1 MMSYLISL
9 NPQLFKNIAHDV
21 SFKNVVFVFVTVFVF
36 VFVFMFVI
44 VFVLKWT
51 VGVEM
56 SKGHLSICTLT
67 LKSVY
72 IDLFILELFLSLSL
86 YLSFSLSLSSLYD
99 RRHRLFTPIFHI
111 RGLA

>member
-1 MMSYLISL
+1 M
-9 NPQLFKNIAHDV
+9 
-21 SFKNVVFVFVTVFVF
+21 SFKNVVFVFVTVF

-99 RRHRLFTPIFHI
+99 RRHRPLFGNTSYEGSDMIL
-111 RGLA
+111 G